1 MRWEDEDHGTNDV
14 AKLREMFQKQLYA
27 KHSLKGSRSM
37 PLETGRSERDAA
49 AAAAYLNRAIDRAK
63 KAGVLDYV
71 IVVSPGMNLI
81 GSKEAVGVV
90 SAITREN
97 HILREA
103 LQDISDKNTGGLDPD
118 VFAYATLNPE

>member
-49 AAAAYLNRAIDRAK
+49 AAYLNRAIDRAK
-63 KAGVLDYV
+63 
-71 IVVSPGMNLI
+71 VVSPGMNLI

-90 SAITREN
+90 STITREN